1 MKIIAITDNMNK
13 KFEDYCIIEGN
24 RNWFLPN
31 SCNTSENKIKNISF
45 LVIKYHVP
53 NRIIT

>member
-13 KFEDYCIIEGN
+13 KFVEYFIVEGN

-31 SCNTSENKIKNISF
+31 SCNISENKNKIKLIC
-45 LVIKYHVP
+45 LKG
-53 NRIIT
+53 